1 MLGRDV
7 IKEIKRTREPGQQ
20 FISWWRKEQ
29 DFLDFDLID
38 RFIENCTDTEVID
51 GFDLLGIDAM
61 WNRLMTVVPDRVKLE
76 TMGGQKL
83 VLWQKED
90 GKEVQCPF
98 APEVLMDIFDTET
111 KDSYID

>member
-7 IKEIKRTREPGQQ
+7 LSEIRRTREPGHQ

-38 RFIENCTDTEVID
+38 RFIANCADTDEID

-61 WNRLMTVVPDRVKLE
+61 WNRLLTVVPDRIKLD
-76 TMGGQKL
+76 TLGNQKL
-83 VLWQKED
+83 ILWQKGNGETV
-90 GKEVQCPF
+90 ECPF
-98 APEVLMDIFDTET
+98 APEVLMEIFDTET
-111 KDSYID
+111 NDSYID